1 MKRMSAFR
9 ILPLALVCLLAAPPL
24 ASQKPAPR
32 RGGQWLG
39 IGVGSG
45 FGRVSCP
52 ICQANRK
59 GSISGYVKAGG
70 TLNRRTLLGMEANGW
85 MRSDDGADELMVALA
100 GSAYWYPNSRK
111 RLFYKAGIGV
121 MHYKTDDGPN
131 RLTSTAFGPQLG
143 AGYDVPIGPSVSVTP
158 FANWLIASLGGE
170 LTFNGERFRDDV
182 GLMLVQL
189 GVGVTWH

>member
-1 MKRMSAFR
+1 MRHMISLR
-9 ILPLALVCLLAAPPL
+9 ILPLALVCLVAAEPL
-24 ASQKPAPR
+24 ASQQPAR

-39 IGVGSG
+39 FGVGTG

-70 TLNRRTLLGMEANGW
+70 TLNRRTLLGMEASGW
-85 MRSDDGADELMVALA
+85 MRSEDGADELMVALA
-100 GSAYWYPNSRK
+100 GSVYWYPNSRK
-111 RLFYKAGIGV
+111 RLFYKAGLGV

-143 AGYDVPIGPSVSVTP
+143 AGYDMPISPSVSVTP
-158 FANWLIASLGGE
+158 FANWLVASLGGE
-170 LTFNGERFRDDV
+170 LTFNGDRFRDDV
-182 GLMLVQL
+182 GLMLIQL

>member
-1 MKRMSAFR
+1 MKRMSTHRF
-9 ILPLALVCLLAAPPL
+9 IPLALICLLAAAPL
-24 ASQKPAPR
+24 ASQQPAPR

-70 TLNRRTLLGMEANGW
+70 TLNRRTLLGMEADGW

-100 GSAYWYPNSRK
+100 GSVYWYPNARK

-143 AGYDVPIGPSVSVTP
+143 AGYDVPIGPAVSVTP

-182 GLMLVQL
+182 GLMLLQL